1 MPVFLIKYVMK
12 SLCKIGYN
20 MLCAHLKPKLT
31 VFLCLVL
38 PFLNAQKI
46 SSTQDRIIRKTIQN
60 QFGEHESL
68 KTNLQDYY
76 NSVVVCGADTL
87 YNPNGYFYVFKLVGD
102 SCIRLDKSVF
112 HGFNF
117 GRFLFAYNN
126 ELYALGGYGGFKANN
141 YLLKFNFNT
150 AEWVYVH
157 TIGFN
162 KPENICGSAFVQNHT
177 LFSFGNII
185 PGNGVIADKYDTTV
199 YRLSLDEFTWH
210 KLDYKINYVSNAR
223 RFIKTLKYMVWIK
236 DLQTVIFNTVD
247 LKFVII
253 ANELYNIK
261 PEMELL
267 YPLSNTSIKLKLIQN
282 TLSTNPILLV
292 FNIDSIWKCNNKFE
306 FASDDK
312 ATKAI
317 TFNWWFITPIIL
329 IILLLLLGKKYKGN
343 SNKSRHVSSDD
354 NQIDDLNNDIIKSLF
369 EQNKDVLSIDE
380 LDAVLKI
387 NHLSFD
393 SKKLKRHRLIKEINN
408 ASPGLITRI
417 RSDEDQRQFKYKIKV
432 S

>member
-1 MPVFLIKYVMK
+1 MK

-126 ELYALGGYGGFKANN
+126 ELYAFGGYGGFKANQI
-141 YLLKFNFNT
+141 LLKFNFNT

-162 KPENICGSAFVQNHT
+162 KPENICGSAFIHENY
-177 LFSFGNII
+177 LFSIGNIK
-185 PGNGVIADKYDTTV
+185 PGNGVVADKNDTAI
-199 YRLSLDEFTWH
+199 YKLNLNELTWS
-210 KLDYKINYVSNAR
+210 KLTIENNVFINPKQYLRALNYL
-223 RFIKTLKYMVWIK
+223 ICIK
-236 DLQTVIFNTVD
+236 DLETVILNLVN
-247 LKFVII
+247 LNFVII
-253 ANELYNIK
+253 SNRIYNIK

-267 YPLSNTSIKLKLIQN
+267 YPLSKTKIVLKLVQN
-282 TLSTNPILLV
+282 TLSPNSTLLKL
-292 FNIDSIWKCNNKFE
+292 NIDSIFNCNNKFL
-306 FASDDK
+306 FISDDK
-312 ATKAI
+312 ATKANR
-317 TFNWWFITPIIL
+317 FNWWIITPIILIIL
-329 IILLLLLGKKYKGN
+329 IILLLLLSKKYKGN

-354 NQIDDLNNDIIKSLF
+354 NQIDGLNNDIIKSLLQ
-369 EQNKDVLSIDE
+369 QNKDVLSIDE

-393 SKKLKRHRLIKEINN
+393 SKKLKRHRLIKDINN